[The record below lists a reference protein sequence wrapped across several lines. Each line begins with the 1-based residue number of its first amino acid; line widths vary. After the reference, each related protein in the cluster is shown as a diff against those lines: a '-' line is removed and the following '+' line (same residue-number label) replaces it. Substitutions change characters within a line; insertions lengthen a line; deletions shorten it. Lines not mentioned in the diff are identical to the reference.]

1 MKEFKF
7 CLFISILFLFSESV
21 YSQNTVDVVIDTIY
35 VEGNTQSQRG
45 NLELLT
51 QRIHNAF
58 TAYVNGS
65 TKVYQGRE
73 NPAVFQYDSIKSGN
87 VPVFRDEL
95 KQKTFDMVESIKVI
109 YDPKCLPV
117 LYGTRSFYGIIE
129 IKFID
134 DSKKEK

>member
-1 MKEFKF
+1 MRILKF
-7 CLFISILFLFSESV
+7 YLIIVLFLISGGV
-21 YSQNTVDVVIDTIY
+21 YSQTTKNAVVDTIY
-35 VEGNTQSQRG
+35 VDSNFESQRG

-73 NPAVFQYDSIKSGN
+73 RPLVLEYDSIRLENIPINRNK
-87 VPVFRDEL
+87 L
-95 KQKTFDMVESIKVI
+95 KRKTIDTVESIKVT
-109 YDPKCLPV
+109 YDSKLMPA
-117 LYGTRSFYGIIE
+117 LYGVSGLYGIIE

-134 DSKKEK
+134 DSKKK

>member
-1 MKEFKF
+1 MRILKF
-7 CLFISILFLFSESV
+7 YLIIVLFLISGGV
-21 YSQNTVDVVIDTIY
+21 YSQTTKNAVVDTIY
-35 VEGNTQSQRG
+35 VDSNFESQRG

-73 NPAVFQYDSIKSGN
+73 RPLVLEYDSIRLENIPINRNK
-87 VPVFRDEL
+87 L
-95 KQKTFDMVESIKVI
+95 KRKTIDTVESIKVT
-109 YDPKCLPV
+109 YDSKLIPA
-117 LYGTRSFYGIIE
+117 LYGVSGLYGIIE

-134 DSKKEK
+134 DSKEK

>member
-7 CLFISILFLFSESV
+7 CLFISILFLFSESI
-21 YSQNTVDVVIDTIY
+21 YSQNTENIVVDTIY
-35 VEGNTQSQRG
+35 VEDNSQSQRG
-45 NLELLT
+45 NLELLA

-73 NPAVFQYDSIKSGN
+73 NPAVFQYDSIKSRN
-87 VPVFRDEL
+87 VPMSRDEL

-109 YDPKCLPV
+109 YDPKWLPV
-117 LYGTRSFYGIIE
+117 FYGTRSFYGIIE
-129 IKFID
+129 VKFID
-134 DSKKEK
+134 DSKKK

>member
-1 MKEFKF
+1 MRILKF
-7 CLFISILFLFSESV
+7 YLIIVLFLISGGV
-21 YSQNTVDVVIDTIY
+21 YSQTTKNAVVDTIY
-35 VEGNTQSQRG
+35 VDSNFELQRG

-73 NPAVFQYDSIKSGN
+73 RPLVLEYDSIRLENIPINRNK
-87 VPVFRDEL
+87 L
-95 KQKTFDMVESIKVI
+95 KRKTIDTVESIKVT
-109 YDPKCLPV
+109 YDSKLMPA
-117 LYGTRSFYGIIE
+117 LYGVSGLYGIIE

-134 DSKKEK
+134 DSKKK